1 MALTKLNSLSIP
13 PNTVVANDLAD
24 GSIATAKL
32 ADNAVTS
39 AKIGVDVIVAEDL
52 AANSV
57 TVSEITDGVITEAKL
72 NIDNTPTNDY
82 VLTAK
87 SSAAGGLTWASASQ
101 WSATTEGL
109 VTTTSGQNNIDF
121 TIPADVNQIK
131 VVFYGLSQASQ
142 ELVRIRV
149 GNASGTIKGSGYY
162 TNTSTYWYHNSA
174 PSLAENNDAIQANGW
189 TAAGN
194 YWYGSLNMESV
205 AMDGR
210 RWSYFMAPYNDTYG
224 EYFTMCNGRISFDSG
239 EQLRKIRF
247 TTDSG
252 NGYDSGGQIIVY
264 TAEF

>member
-1 MALTKLNSLSIP
+1 MPFLGKAPGTT
-13 PNTVVANDLAD
+13 TVNVADDA
-24 GSIATAKL
+24 ITTAKV
-32 ADNAVTS
+32 ADNAITS

-52 AANSV
+52 AANSI
-57 TVSEITDGVITEAKL
+57 TVSEITDGAITEAKL

-87 SSAAGGLTWASASQ
+87 SSAAGGLTWAASQ
-101 WSATTEGL
+101 GGWSATTEGR

-121 TIPADVNQIK
+121 TIPADVNMIK
-131 VVFYGLSQASQ
+131 IVFWGISQVSQ
-142 ELVRIRV
+142 ELFKIKV
-149 GNASGTIKGSGYY
+149 GNTSGTLVSSGLL
-162 TNTSTYWYHNSA
+162 NTSTYWYHNGA
-174 PSLAENNDAIQANGW
+174 NTLAENTGAIQLNGW

-205 AMDGR
+205 GMDGR
-210 RWSYFMAPYNDTYG
+210 RWTYFMAPYNDTYG